1 MGEFLCLIR
10 YRMHKG
16 FSFLPQIVSESLRVL
31 LKTWDAHEVLLQIM
45 KINDGVFSLLENMD
59 QLTVIGFISIFRV
72 PLYFDIQVEI
82 SYVGVRKAEQWKV
95 FNTAI
100 LEVEKLTETNGT
112 KKQEETLAD
121 LNRKI
126 SEYVAARQS
135 EYTREA
141 IALYSNVDTYI
152 TDELDK
158 LAENL
163 TINEEIKTIK
173 ERLALLKNLRDAN
186 RQKALMK

>member
-1 MGEFLCLIR
+1 LCLIR